1 MQTVNSDRAYDF
13 IRRRILDGDYPA
25 GTALMTEQLSSEIGV
40 SRTPVRDALRQLE
53 SDGLVSIRPRLGA
66 SVKTMDLKE
75 FREMCELRLA
85 LEGHAA
91 ALAALNRNAADL
103 REIQF
108 ALEAMRS
115 LNERILAAKQEDPW
129 RRDLIREDVR
139 FHIAIITAAK
149 NDLIKSEILRLHLIN
164 RVVAEKIERNPDK
177 RRVPS
182 KAETDA
188 RRRVVFAS
196 HREICQA
203 IAAADGPAA
212 KGAMERHIQDIID
225 QSLRPMSGGQSRQP
239 TRELSAD
246 ELVYS
251 A

>member
-13 IRRRILDGDYPA
+13 IRKRILSGDYAP
-25 GTALMTEQLSSEIGV
+25 GYALMTEHLSAEIGV

-66 SVKTMDLKE
+66 SVKKMDARE
-75 FREMCELRLA
+75 FREMCEFRLA

-91 ALAALNRNAADL
+91 QLAALNRSASEL
-103 REIQF
+103 REIQQ
-108 ALEAMRS
+108 ALEAMRA
-115 LNERILAAKQEDPW
+115 LTARILAAKKEEPW
-129 RRDLIREDVR
+129 LRDLAQEDVR

-149 NDLIKSEILRLHLIN
+149 NDLMKKEILRLHLVN
-164 RVVAEKIERNPDK
+164 RVVAGTGGGAAAAPTG
-177 RRVPS
+177 PS

-188 RRRVVFAS
+188 RRQVVLESHEEIFA
-196 HREICQA
+196 A
-203 IAAADGPAA
+203 IAESDGPKA
-212 KGAMERHIQDIID
+212 KAAMEHHIQDIID
-225 QSLRPMSGGQSRQP
+225 QSLRVMAGADPGAAS
-239 TRELSAD
+239 RELTPD